1 MKYCGKVV
9 ENVVRNA
16 NNNQVC
22 CMDFVINDVGKDSLR
37 QALIVEKLTT
47 TTG

>member
-1 MKYCGKVV
+1 MKYCGKVM

-16 NNNQVC
+16 NKKHVY

-37 QALIVEKLTT
+37 
-47 TTG
+47 